1 MVVKKSFVILTRD
14 NDKIDV
20 DVNQW
25 SEMLYFLNNA
35 GWLPSIPVSFFFKQN
50 YTVAHDEALYLA
62 AAGRIILEEALK
74 DPMSAFQTIRFD
86 MGLFSNGIDFCEK
99 GAFTVCQ

>member
-1 MVVKKSFVILTRD
+1 MNTQNGSITLGRADDRFE
-14 NDKIDV
+14 V
-20 DVNQW
+20 DINQW

-35 GWLPSIPVSFFFKQN
+35 WWLPSIPVSFFFKQN